1 MKKSIY
7 TFVLLLFFVSFNYA
21 QNRKSYLYKGT
32 VDGKMPV
39 TMLIISEDNDCT
51 ADLRYTAMYQ
61 YDKVS
66 NWLQLYITE
75 NSNNHFAMVE
85 YRFTGVLI
93 LKKEGK
99 NFSGLWVSPDGKRQL
114 KTVFKEVPMT
124 KIEKENY
131 ENKMEQLNYENYD
144 C

>member
-1 MKKSIY
+1 
-7 TFVLLLFFVSFNYA
+7 
-21 QNRKSYLYKGT
+21 
-32 VDGKMPV
+32 
-39 TMLIISEDNDCT
+39 
-51 ADLRYTAMYQ
+51 
-61 YDKVS
+61 
-66 NWLQLYITE
+66 
-75 NSNNHFAMVE
+75 MVE